1 MATILLIRHAY
12 TGMPERKQKPDSAL
26 SKKGEIQAKK
36 LATKIAQNYKFEVVY
51 SSFYK
56 RARQTA
62 EVIADLHH
70 AEVRET
76 ENLNEIGVW
85 TSPTQLHSPKLSP
98 AEYREELKVLAE
110 AQSKAV
116 EFLKD
121 VSERHTD
128 ETVAVVT
135 HGNMIRGIIAAALV
149 AGVETVVRLKVNNAS
164 LSILE
169 YEENGEFF
177 RLTLFNDTSHLEKR

>member
-1 MATILLIRHAY
+1 MVTSILLIRHAY
-12 TGMPERKQKPDSAL
+12 TGVPESRQKPETSL
-26 SKKGEIQAKK
+26 SKTGREQAEK
-36 LATKIAQNYKFEVVY
+36 LAKRIAQEYELEIVY

-62 EVIADLHH
+62 EIIANPHH

-98 AEYREELKVLAE
+98 VEYHEELKLLAE
-110 AQSKAV
+110 AQKRAAK
-116 EFLKD
+116 FLERLA
-121 VSERHTD
+121 ERHEN

-135 HGNMIRGIIAAALV
+135 HGNMIRGIIAAALE
-149 AGVETVVRLKVNNAS
+149 AGVETVVRLRVNNAS

-169 YEENGEFF
+169 YEDRGRFF
-177 RLTLFNDTSHLEKR
+177 RLTLFNDTSHLT